1 MKRKWRLLGFAA
13 ALAAAK
19 LIMPF
24 QSSDVA
30 QLVPVEALVVTW
42 DQGQVRLEGGD
53 CCGVGASW
61 SEAVQDLKQGAKGKA
76 FLATVEQVVLC
87 ADARELLL
95 QVAQEQSLRPAATVC
110 VGTIPAP
117 DPKEVAKFSAKK
129 DTAVTLQQVC
139 AVVQRGEKVELPVLA
154 NTQGGLRL
162 YGP

>member
-1 MKRKWRLLGFAA
+1 MKKKWKWLGFAM

-19 LIMPF
+19 LVMPF
-24 QSSDVA
+24 ESSDVA

-42 DQGQVRLEGGD
+42 KQGQVRLEGGD

-61 SEAVQDLKQGAKGKA
+61 NEAIQDLKQGAKGKA

-87 ADARELLL
+87 ADAREFLM
-95 QVAQEQSLRPAATVC
+95 QVARERALRPAAVVC
-110 VGTIPAP
+110 VGTLPAP
-117 DPKEVAKFSAKK
+117 DPKEVAQLPANKK
-129 DTAVTLQQVC
+129 TAVTLQQVC
-139 AVVQRGEKVELPVLA
+139 AMEQRGEKIDLPVLA